1 MKKSIL
7 PLVVACM
14 LFPQLLVSQY
24 SAALDNF
31 FPLQEELNSYVDEV
45 KNKITTLKSFE
56 LVNRTDNSMKV
67 VASFIQSETFEVR
80 VFNNNGLT
88 VFQETFE
95 TDEINLAMGFSQL
108 PDGNYYVSLSTAEG
122 EVIKPFR

>member
-14 LFPQLLVSQY
+14 LIPQLLVSQD
-24 SAALDNF
+24 SAGLDDF
-31 FPLQEELNSYVDEV
+31 FSFEEIVKTYVDEA
-45 KNKITTLKSFE
+45 NHKISTLKSFE

-67 VASFIQSETFEVR
+67 VASFVQNETFEVR
-80 VFNNNGLT
+80 VFNSEGLT

-108 PDGNYYVSLSTAEG
+108 PDGNYYVSLSTEEG